1 MGKSVFQ
8 RLTANLAPEVVTAT
22 AFTATSTAAVQIHS
36 GGTGKY
42 IVRFLPTQNCFIKF
56 GDANVVA
63 ATSSD
68 WPLIANQAVLLEISS
83 DSNYF
88 RVIRSS
94 ADGTLFWSVVGRT
107 S

>member
-8 RLTANLAPEVVTAT
+8 RRTANLAPQVVTAT
-22 AFTATSTAAVQIHS
+22 AFTVTSSSAVQIHS

-42 IVRFLPTQNCFIKF
+42 IVYFIPTQNCYIKF
-56 GDANVVA
+56 GTSGVAA

-68 WPLIANQAVLLEISS
+68 WPLVANQMVRFVISN

-88 RVIRSS
+88 TVIRNS
-94 ADGTLFWSVVGRT
+94 ADGTLDWFVVGKT